1 MKHDQIN
8 QLLIENQE
16 KSTMAERITQLEEEL
31 RQERAKNLT
40 RRFMPPTVSG
50 RRNYYGLWTWTS
62 VTTSLANNLMTYC
75 TLSTCASL
83 LANVISNYPSCI
95 STSIF

>member
-1 MKHDQIN
+1 MEDHVQEYICHLQVMNQQKDIEINMKHDQIN

-50 RRNYYGLWTWTS
+50 RWNYYG
-62 VTTSLANNLMTYC
+62 
-75 TLSTCASL
+75 
-83 LANVISNYPSCI
+83 
-95 STSIF
+95 

>member
-1 MKHDQIN
+1 MEVHVQEYIRHLHVLNQQKDIAINMKHDQIN

-50 RRNYYGLWTWTS
+50 RQNYNG
-62 VTTSLANNLMTYC
+62 
-75 TLSTCASL
+75 
-83 LANVISNYPSCI
+83 
-95 STSIF
+95 

>member
-1 MKHDQIN
+1 MEVHVQKYIRHLHVLNQQNDIEINMKHDQIN

-31 RQERAKNLT
+31 RQERANNLT

-50 RRNYYGLWTWTS
+50 WRNYYG
-62 VTTSLANNLMTYC
+62 
-75 TLSTCASL
+75 
-83 LANVISNYPSCI
+83 
-95 STSIF
+95 

>member
-8 QLLIENQE
+8 QLVIESQE
-16 KSTMAERITQLEEEL
+16 KSTMAERIAQLEEEL

-50 RRNYYGLWTWTS
+50 WRNYYG
-62 VTTSLANNLMTYC
+62 
-75 TLSTCASL
+75 
-83 LANVISNYPSCI
+83 
-95 STSIF
+95 

>member
-1 MKHDQIN
+1 MEVHVQEYIRHLHVLNQQKDIEINMKHDQIN

-16 KSTMAERITQLEEEL
+16 KSSMAERITQLEEEL

-50 RRNYYGLWTWTS
+50 WRNYYG
-62 VTTSLANNLMTYC
+62 
-75 TLSTCASL
+75 
-83 LANVISNYPSCI
+83 
-95 STSIF
+95 

>member
-31 RQERAKNLT
+31 REERAKNLT
-40 RRFMPPTVSG
+40 RRFMPPTVTG
-50 RRNYYGLWTWTS
+50 WRNYYG
-62 VTTSLANNLMTYC
+62 
-75 TLSTCASL
+75 
-83 LANVISNYPSCI
+83 
-95 STSIF
+95 